1 MTDERPL
8 WNEIA
13 CPKDFNSAVT
23 DKSQAP
29 IYADTR
35 SRDREDSPRVR
46 AGGLPFSAA
55 HAGLQGHNP
64 PLLLSACLHQ
74 VSPPFWY
81 SPLGRR
87 QPEKTMGLLTVC
99 NVFHIH

>member
-8 WNEIA
+8 RKQMV

-23 DKSQAP
+23 DKSDAP
-29 IYADTR
+29 IFANIR

-74 VSPPFWY
+74 VSRR
-81 SPLGRR
+81 SGIPLSDAA
-87 QPEKTMGLLTVC
+87 
-99 NVFHIH
+99 N